1 MARKPRV
8 FVLRMRNVPA
18 IDASGIRVLDDL
30 FRSFSHQGIRFLI
43 SGIQAQ
49 PRTALERA
57 GKLDEYGRDNFVRG
71 LDEALEVA
79 ARHMAAPS
87 ASEGASA

>member
-1 MARKPRV
+1 MLHLVARKPRV
-8 FVLRMRNVPA
+8 FILRMRNVPV

-43 SGIQAQ
+43 SGIRAQ
-49 PRTALERA
+49 PLEALERA
-57 GKLDEYGRDNFVRG
+57 GKLDEFGRENFVTT

-79 ARHMAAPS
+79 RRVLERHP
-87 ASEGASA
+87 G